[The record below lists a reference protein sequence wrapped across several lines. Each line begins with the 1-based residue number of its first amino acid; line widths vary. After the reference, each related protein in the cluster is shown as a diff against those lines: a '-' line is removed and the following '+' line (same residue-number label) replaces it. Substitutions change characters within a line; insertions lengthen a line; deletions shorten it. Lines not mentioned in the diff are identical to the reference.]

1 MPVRF
6 RRAVATGSV
15 LCGLVV
21 AAFEGTVV
29 TSAMPTIA
37 HELGGMGAYSW
48 VFSAFLMA
56 STVGVLACG
65 KLADSFGRKPVFIGG
80 VVLFLVGSAACGLA
94 TTIGQLVAFR
104 VVQGL
109 GAGAIQPIAMTISA
123 DLYTLAERAN
133 VQAVFT
139 SAWGIANV
147 IGPILGGLIVL
158 HGSWRWV
165 FLVNVPPGLLAIAL
179 LVPSYRDPPRE
190 KSEGGESAGL
200 RGALDGVSEILA
212 SGVVRAGLVASVFSG
227 ATLYLCTA
235 YVPLWMT
242 MHAHLDALRA
252 GAALVPLL
260 VGWAFGSSFG
270 VRVLVRYGMR
280 ASVAGGYAIAFA
292 GGVALALI
300 GTHDVGV
307 GWAYAALALLG
318 LGLGPA
324 SSTSLVAP
332 QSAVPWRR
340 RGLVTS
346 AIYAMRLLG
355 GSLAVVVFGGATS
368 GAGRFEGVA
377 LVTLAATLIALV
389 LAPREVSAI
398 EPAAEVAV

>member
-1 MPVRF
+1 
-6 RRAVATGSV
+6 
-15 LCGLVV
+15 VV

-37 HELGGMGAYSW
+37 RSLGGMAAYSW
-48 VFSAFLMA
+48 VFSAYLMA
-56 STVGVLACG
+56 STLGVLLCG
-65 KLADSFGRKPVFIGG
+65 RLADSFGRKPVFIWG
-80 VVLFLVGSAACGLA
+80 VVLFLIGSALCGVS

-147 IGPILGGLIVL
+147 VGPIIGGFIVL
-158 HGSWRWV
+158 HTTWRWV
-165 FLVNVPPGLLAIAL
+165 FLVNLPPGLLAIAL
-179 LVPSYRDPPRE
+179 LVPSYQDPPRAPAR
-190 KSEGGESAGL
+190 EGADGGSRL
-200 RGALDGVSEILA
+200 RAAIGSLTALLA
-212 SGVVRAGLVASVFSG
+212 SNVVRAGLVASVFSG

-242 MHAHLDALRA
+242 THAHLDALRA

-260 VGWAFGSSFG
+260 TGWAFGSSFG
-270 VRVLVRYGMR
+270 VRVLVRHGMR

-292 GGVALALI
+292 GASLLAVI
-300 GTHDVGV
+300 GARDLPIA
-307 GWAYAALALLG
+307 WAYVALALLG
-318 LGLGPA
+318 VGLGPA

-332 QSAVPWRR
+332 QSAVLWRQ

-355 GSLAVVVFGGATS
+355 GSLAVVAFGGGAMT
-368 GAGRFEGVA
+368 GAGRLQGVA
-377 LVTLAATLIALV
+377 VVTLLAAIFAWV
-389 LAPREVSAI
+389 LAPPDAGALGEGVESTA
-398 EPAAEVAV
+398 